1 MPKHETIL
9 AVNRLI
15 HPARFAT
22 YRAKCGNDPHKALE
36 LYKWNLALSSA
47 FQPVLAI
54 TEVALRNTINEQLRV
69 WNQKQTNTRTGGQC
83 SADWLL
89 DPAKPLNSMTNR
101 SRKAAHKH
109 ADEADGARHST
120 HPRKGAAIS
129 HDDLLAQLTFGVW
142 PKLLPTNDRNDAN
155 YVARQILWN
164 QALRHAFPYST
175 GDTKGVILS
184 SRAHRL
190 HGLRNRVSHME
201 PLLSVNITA
210 RHNDALRLLGTIS
223 PEVRDWCAG
232 LSRVIEVKRRCP
244 IEL

>member
-22 YRAKCGNDPHKALE
+22 YRAQCGNDPHTALE

-54 TEVALRNTINEQLRV
+54 TEVALRNAIDEQLRV
-69 WNQKQTNTRTGGQC
+69 WNQKQRNIQTGSQC

-89 DPAKPLNSMTNR
+89 DPAKPLNSMTRN
-101 SRKAAHKH
+101 SRKTAYKH
-109 ADEADGARHST
+109 ADEADGARHVA
-120 HPRKGAAIS
+120 HPRKGATIS

-142 PKLLPTNDRNDAN
+142 PKLLPTDDRKDAN
-155 YVARQILWN
+155 YRARQILWN
-164 QALRHAFPYST
+164 QALRHAFPHAQ
-175 GDTKGVILS
+175 DDAKGIVLA

-223 PEVRDWCAG
+223 PEIRDWCSG

-244 IEL
+244 IER